1 MFKQKLF
8 LLWGNL
14 FKADLYKLIIY
25 NLWPIIMN
33 YKIIFDEDF
42 IITFF
47 ILIYAKRC
55 GFIKHIFIFH
65 YINGESASQSY
76 LNNTENYLSTLFTA
90 NLYYDYHI
98 DSNPKDIHILL
109 NYIYWIVGVF
119 KNCKKLYPK
128 LFNFFFGKLLSN
140 DYLSKQDK
148 IKLLNNFNIS
158 ENCDSYKYIKKVINK
173 NSIKL
178 NIQNNEININN
189 YKTYKLSIIIIIS
202 IYNNIIELINS
213 ILAQNINFLEI
224 ILIYDDINKENY
236 NLFEKFIQ
244 SYPNIKLINNK
255 FKKGSLHS
263 ICNAIELSKGKYL
276 MILDQNS
283 YFRDDDTLENI
294 YSIIEKDDFDI
305 IEFNLYKIL
314 QNKYLNLYKCKHFL
328 TQFNLKQIKFN
339 LEFNEIDIKKELL
352 TNKLIKADFIKYIIK
367 KYKIEEIKENIDLY
381 TNDIL
386 TFFIDLN
393 NHKYIYISAINIYK
407 NNSDFEK
414 IRFNIFKSEQY
425 SLISETIFFINFIFD
440 NSENTI
446 QVKEIVLKEL
456 FNVLNIIFNKFT
468 KFSKSSIYLINKFFN
483 CEYISVKNK
492 NILKFYY
499 NLLIN

>member
-1 MFKQKLF
+1 V
-8 LLWGNL
+8 
-14 FKADLYKLIIY
+14 
-25 NLWPIIMN
+25 
-33 YKIIFDEDF
+33 
-42 IITFF
+42 
-47 ILIYAKRC
+47 
-55 GFIKHIFIFH
+55 
-65 YINGESASQSY
+65 
-76 LNNTENYLSTLFTA
+76 
-90 NLYYDYHI
+90 
-98 DSNPKDIHILL
+98 IHT
-109 NYIYWIVGVF
+109 
-119 KNCKKLYPK
+119 
-128 LFNFFFGKLLSN
+128 
-140 DYLSKQDK
+140 
-148 IKLLNNFNIS
+148 
-158 ENCDSYKYIKKVINK
+158 YIKKVTNK
-173 NSIKL
+173 NTINF

-213 ILAQNINFLEI
+213 IFAQNIKFSEI

-236 NLFEKFIQ
+236 NLFVKFIQ
-244 SYPNIKLINNK
+244 PYPNIKLINNK
-255 FKKGSLHS
+255 FKKGSLYS

-314 QNKYLNLYKCKHFL
+314 QNKYLNLYRCKHFL
-328 TQFNLKQIKFN
+328 TQFNLNQIKFN
-339 LEFNEIDIKKELL
+339 LEFDDIDIKKELL
-352 TNKLIKADFIKYIIK
+352 TNKLIKADFIKNIIK

-393 NHKYIYISAINIYK
+393 NHKYVYISTINIYK

-414 IRFNIFKSEQY
+414 IRFNSFKSEQY
-425 SLISETIFFINFIFD
+425 SLITETIFFINFIFD

-446 QVKEIVLKEL
+446 QIKEIVLKEL

-468 KFSKSSIYLINKFFN
+468 EVSKSSIDLINKFFN

-499 NLLIN
+499 NLLIK

>member
-1 MFKQKLF
+1 M
-8 LLWGNL
+8 
-14 FKADLYKLIIY
+14 
-25 NLWPIIMN
+25 
-33 YKIIFDEDF
+33 
-42 IITFF
+42 
-47 ILIYAKRC
+47 
-55 GFIKHIFIFH
+55 
-65 YINGESASQSY
+65 
-76 LNNTENYLSTLFTA
+76 
-90 NLYYDYHI
+90 
-98 DSNPKDIHILL
+98 
-109 NYIYWIVGVF
+109 GVF

-140 DYLSKQDK
+140 DYLPMQDK

-158 ENCDSYKYIKKVINK
+158 ENCDSYKYIKKVTNK
-173 NSIKL
+173 NTINF

-213 ILAQNINFLEI
+213 IFAQNIKFSEI

-236 NLFEKFIQ
+236 NLFVKFIQ
-244 SYPNIKLINNK
+244 PYPNIKLINNK
-255 FKKGSLHS
+255 FKKGSLYS

-314 QNKYLNLYKCKHFL
+314 QNKYLNLYRCKHFL
-328 TQFNLKQIKFN
+328 TQFNLNQIKFN
-339 LEFNEIDIKKELL
+339 LEFDDIDIKKELL
-352 TNKLIKADFIKYIIK
+352 TNKLIKADFIKNIIK

-393 NHKYIYISAINIYK
+393 NHKYVYISTINIYK

-414 IRFNIFKSEQY
+414 IRFNSFKSEQY
-425 SLISETIFFINFIFD
+425 SLITETIFFINFIFD

-446 QVKEIVLKEL
+446 QIKEIVLKEL

-468 KFSKSSIYLINKFFN
+468 EVSKSSIDLINKFFN
-483 CEYISVKNK
+483 CEYISAKNK

-499 NLLIN
+499 NLLIK